1 MDRNHKIFY
10 HNNKDKDHNNMIY
23 NKDLDNSHDSSN
35 DDDGDDDDDNTDT
48 LD

>member
-1 MDRNHKIFY
+1 MDKNHKIFY

-23 NKDLDNSHDSSN
+23 NKDVDKSHNSN
-35 DDDGDDDDDNTDT
+35 DDDGSDDDGDNMDT